1 MKSIKSQS
9 KLSRHV
15 LTATKN
21 AESLI
26 IQTLDKSPDVRTL
39 KKLHSR
45 IISDPNLHSDTSLAI
60 KLMRAY
66 AARGKP
72 EVTRKIFDRI
82 SQRNN
87 VICNVMI
94 RSYVNNHFYRDAI
107 LMYKSMLAS
116 GIMSDHYTLPCV
128 LKACSASDDL
138 RFGLQIHCPAVKK
151 GLDLTLFTGNGL
163 VAMYGKC
170 GNLEDAKRV
179 LDEMP
184 CRDIVSWNSMVAGY
198 AQNGRFDEA
207 LEVCKEM
214 ESLGVKPNPGT
225 MASLSPAVTNT
236 SKENVMFMKKIFLG
250 MSKEE
255 LVAWNVMIAVYAN
268 NSMSTEAVDLYLQM
282 ETNGTEPD
290 AITIAS
296 VLPACGDLSAVSLGK
311 QIHEYVEMRGLKP
324 NLSIENALID
334 MYAKCGCLV
343 EARKVFDEMQIKD
356 VISWTSMMSAY
367 GRSGKGQEAI
377 ELFSKMQDLGLA
389 PDSIAFVSILSA
401 CSHAGLLSEGRNY
414 YRLMTEEYKIVPRLE
429 HYTCMVDLLGRAGRL
444 DEAYTHIKQ
453 MPMEPNDRVWGA
465 LLSACH
471 VYNNMD
477 IGVVAADHLF
487 QLAPQQSGYYVLLS
501 NIYAKAGRWK
511 DVTLIRSI
519 MKGRGIKKI
528 PGVSN
533 VELQDQVHTFLAGD
547 RSHPQSEEIYE
558 ELESL
563 LGKMKEAG
571 YVPKT
576 DTALHDVEEEDKENH
591 LVVHSEKLAIV
602 FAIINSKPGILIRVT
617 KNLRVCEDCHVAIK
631 FISKIAEREIIFS
644 KRDNWGIFDHIKH
657 NLLLAI
663 CFYNYLDFRR
673 VTRDELEDAGEGVSE
688 VHLCAFEMRMKSYW
702 EITDHEVRRFQ
713 ILSLILILILLKGVW
728 IKHFIAHSPRGW
740 NNQTG
745 SKDGNEARKRE
756 TDLHE
761 LVHTLLQDVR
771 GTNQQ
776 FADGFGQKEQQQDG
790 GNH

>member
-9 KLSRHV
+9 ELSCHV

-21 AESLI
+21 AEALI

-45 IISDPNLHSDTSLAI
+45 IISDPNLYSDTSLAI

-72 EVTRKIFDRI
+72 DVTRKIFDRI
-82 SQRNN
+82 SERNN

-170 GNLEDAKRV
+170 GNLEDARRV

-214 ESLGVKPNPGT
+214 ESLGVKPDPGT

-236 SKENVMFMKKIFLG
+236 STENVMFMKKIFLG

-255 LVAWNVMIAVYAN
+255 LVAWNVMTAVYAN
-268 NSMSTEAVDLYLQM
+268 NSMSTEAIDLYLQM
-282 ETNGTEPD
+282 ETNGIQPD

-311 QIHEYVEMRGLKP
+311 RIHEYVEMRGLKP

-343 EARKVFDEMQIKD
+343 EARKVFDEMQMKD

-377 ELFSKMQDLGLA
+377 ELFSKMQDLGLV

-414 YRLMTEEYKIVPRLE
+414 FRLMTEEYKIVPRLE
-429 HYTCMVDLLGRAGRL
+429 HYTCMVDLLGRAGRV

-453 MPMEPNDRVWGA
+453 MPMKPNDRVWGA
-465 LLSACH
+465 LLNACH

-519 MKGRGIKKI
+519 MRGRGIKKI

-533 VELQDQVHTFLAGD
+533 VELQDRVHTFLAGD
-547 RSHPQSEEIYE
+547 RSHPQSPEIYE

-631 FISKIAEREIIFS
+631 FISKITEREIIV
-644 KRDNWGIFDHIKH
+644 RDTNRYHHFENGICSCGD
-657 NLLLAI
+657 
-663 CFYNYLDFRR
+663 
-673 VTRDELEDAGEGVSE
+673 
-688 VHLCAFEMRMKSYW
+688 YW
-702 EITDHEVRRFQ
+702 
-713 ILSLILILILLKGVW
+713 
-728 IKHFIAHSPRGW
+728 
-740 NNQTG
+740 
-745 SKDGNEARKRE
+745 
-756 TDLHE
+756 
-761 LVHTLLQDVR
+761 
-771 GTNQQ
+771 
-776 FADGFGQKEQQQDG
+776 
-790 GNH
+790 

>member
-1 MKSIKSQS
+1 MLLKHHVIRSMKPIKGPT

-15 LTATKN
+15 LTATQN
-21 AESLI
+21 TEAFI
-26 IQTLDKSPDVRTL
+26 IQTLDKSPDIKTL

-45 IISDPNLHSDTSLAI
+45 IISDPNLYSDTSLAI

-72 EVTRKIFDRI
+72 VVTRKIFDKI
-82 SQRNN
+82 AERNN

-94 RSYVNNHFYRDAI
+94 RSYVNNHFYKDAI

-116 GIMSDHYTLPCV
+116 GVTPDHYTLPCV
-128 LKACSASDDL
+128 LKACSSSDNL
-138 RFGLQIHCPAVKK
+138 RFGVQIHCPAVKK
-151 GLDLTLFTGNGL
+151 GLDMTLFTGNGL

-170 GNLEDAKRV
+170 GNLVEARRV
-179 LDEMP
+179 FDEMP
-184 CRDIVSWNSMVAGY
+184 YKDIVSWNSLVAGH

-214 ESLGVKPNPGT
+214 ESLAMKPDPVQW
-225 MASLSPAVTNT
+225 L
-236 SKENVMFMKKIFLG
+236 KIFSDMAKG
-250 MSKEE
+250 E

-268 NSMSTEAVDLYLQM
+268 NSMSSEAVCLYSQM
-282 ETNGTEPD
+282 EAHGIEPD

-311 QIHEYVEMRGLKP
+311 RIHEYIEMKGLQP
-324 NLSIENALID
+324 NLSVENALID
-334 MYAKCGCLV
+334 MYAKCGCLL
-343 EARKVFDEMQIKD
+343 EARKVFDEMQMKD
-356 VISWTSMMSAY
+356 VISWTSMISAY
-367 GRSGKGQEAI
+367 GRSGKGQQAI
-377 ELFSKMQDLGLA
+377 ELFSKMQDLGLV

-414 YRLMTEEYKIVPRLE
+414 YRLMTEAYKIVPRLE
-429 HYTCMVDLLGRAGRL
+429 HFTCMVDLLGRAGRV

-453 MPMEPNDRVWGA
+453 MPMEPNERVWGA

-519 MKGRGIKKI
+519 MKERGIKKI

-533 VELQDQVHTFLAGD
+533 VEFHDQVHTFLAV
-547 RSHPQSEEIYE
+547 RYLSW
-558 ELESL
+558 
-563 LGKMKEAG
+563 KMKEAG

-576 DTALHDVEEEDKENH
+576 DTALHDVEEEEKENH

-602 FAIINSKPGILIRVT
+602 FAIINSKPGIPIRVT
-617 KNLRVCEDCHVAIK
+617 KNLRIQID
-631 FISKIAEREIIFS
+631 
-644 KRDNWGIFDHIKH
+644 
-657 NLLLAI
+657 
-663 CFYNYLDFRR
+663 
-673 VTRDELEDAGEGVSE
+673 
-688 VHLCAFEMRMKSYW
+688 
-702 EITDHEVRRFQ
+702 IT
-713 ILSLILILILLKGVW
+713 ILKM
-728 IKHFIAHSPRGW
+728 
-740 NNQTG
+740 
-745 SKDGNEARKRE
+745 
-756 TDLHE
+756 
-761 LVHTLLQDVR
+761 
-771 GTNQQ
+771 
-776 FADGFGQKEQQQDG
+776 GF
-790 GNH
+790 